1 MSKVKVV
8 SQTKGLLS
16 ISLPYVPFKAQ
27 WRNSGAVVEIEES
40 TLEQIMFEPGVEYM
54 FKEGMLYIED
64 MEAKKELGLEPVDA
78 EEPVNIIVLT
88 DKQRRQYWVNF
99 SLDEFKKKVDELPKE
114 QVELLADYAIDNRI
128 IDIDKCDF
136 MQQKCGR
143 NIIRAIELNKADA
156 EGRQG

>member
-1 MSKVKVV
+1 MEDKVKVV
-8 SQTKGLLS
+8 NLVSSRVNINIPELTLRRVWERKGSVKTIPFSQL
-16 ISLPYVPFKAQ
+16 
-27 WRNSGAVVEIEES
+27 EEA
-40 TLEQIMFEPGVEYM
+40 MYNPGVEAL
-54 FKEGMLYIED
+54 FTQGVLGIED
-64 MEAKKELGLEPVDA
+64 MDVKKELGLEPEDA

-99 SLDEFKKKVDELPKE
+99 PLDEFKKKVDELPKE

-156 EGRQG
+156 EGR

>member
-8 SQTKGLLS
+8 SQTKGLVS
-16 ISLPYVPFKAQ
+16 ISLPYIPFKAQ
-27 WRNSGAVVEIEES
+27 WRNAGAVI
-40 TLEQIMFEPGVEYM
+40 
-54 FKEGMLYIED
+54 KEGMLYIED
-64 MEAKKELGLEPVDA
+64 MGAKKELGLEPVDA

-99 SLDEFKKKVDELPKE
+99 PLDEFKKKVDELPKE

-156 EGRQG
+156 EGR